1 LFQLGNEPDVEHRED
16 KNEMKEL
23 MEQPEG
29 TQEHSIH
36 KNVLF

>member
-1 LFQLGNEPDVEHRED
+1 MSPNVRLRED
-16 KNEMKEL
+16 KNKMEEL

-29 TQEHSIH
+29 TQEHCIH